1 MSLIEKQSRRQSRV
15 NSLTSIQSGR
25 RSQEKR
31 SASDNYRRRSVWR
44 TVVRALKV
52 GASVA
57 LCSLALGFP
66 SGYASSELYL
76 VSQSLGVDLH
86 PSVILRQERL
96 SAAFRSQF
104 KSTRDLRTG
113 AIENYFLSH
122 PFELMAFRS
131 YMQQLHEMGYVQ
143 HQQAINL
150 VSAAFVAASKFNPDI
165 IQLPEPAVSK
175 PPVAVLPEGVLS
187 KSSDPSNTGS
197 DGESSILDFGESE
210 QRALDKQ
217 AEADRAKA
225 IRELEE
231 RERQAKNVAL
241 AAALI
246 EEFSKAPNRGEAVQ
260 EKVARA
266 IASAT
271 ENQAQTVS
279 DQFLDNAEISITN
292 TNDDT
297 EVSVRGLIAYDNGGV
312 NNTFAFNEF
321 GYSSADQNETLNVGF
336 GVRKL
341 DSTGKLMVG
350 ANVVYDRELNRNHQ
364 RGSVGIELVTSPFQ
378 LTANRYYALSGDR
391 SLDGT
396 LVERPMSG
404 HDVDAK
410 IALPYFPGLFA
421 GYNQSM
427 WYSDT
432 SANITRD
439 RYTLGGNLSQHLSL
453 ELSHNDYNRAV
464 DDDQKAT
471 LSYNYM
477 FGAETSRPTLF
488 TPSFHAFEFAP
499 IGQHQRYKMIDRENN
514 IITEVADSA
523 ALTVTFRA
531 L

>member
-1 MSLIEKQSRRQSRV
+1 M
-15 NSLTSIQSGR
+15 
-25 RSQEKR
+25 
-31 SASDNYRRRSVWR
+31 
-44 TVVRALKV
+44 RALKV

-57 LCSLALGFP
+57 LCSLALGLP

-104 KSTRDLRTG
+104 KSTRDLRAGT
-113 AIENYFLSH
+113 IENYFLTH
-122 PFELMAFRS
+122 PFELMAFRA
-131 YMQQLHEMGYVQ
+131 YVQQLHEMGYVQ
-143 HQQAINL
+143 QQQAINL
-150 VSAAFVAASKFNPDI
+150 VSAAFVAASKFNPDM

-175 PPVAVLPEGVLS
+175 PRVAVLPEGVLS
-187 KSSDPSNTGS
+187 SSSVPSDTGS
-197 DGESSILDFGESE
+197 DGDLAVLDFGESE

-246 EEFSKAPNRGEAVQ
+246 EEFAKAPNPGEAVE

-271 ENQAQTVS
+271 ETRAQEMS
-279 DQFLDNAEISITN
+279 DRFLDNAEISITN
-292 TNDDT
+292 TDDDT
-297 EVSVRGLIAYDNGGV
+297 ELSVRGLMAYDNGGE
-312 NNTFAFNEF
+312 NNSFAFNEF
-321 GYSSADQNETLNVGF
+321 GYSNADQNETLNVGL
-336 GVRKL
+336 GVRKI
-341 DSTGKLMVG
+341 DSTGKFMVG
-350 ANVVYDRELNRNHQ
+350 ANVFYDRELNRNHQ
-364 RGSVGIELVTSPFQ
+364 RGSIGVELVTSPFQ

-396 LVERPMSG
+396 RVERPLSG
-404 HDVDAK
+404 HDIDGKV
-410 IALPYFPGLFA
+410 ALPYFPGLFA
-421 GYNQSM
+421 GYNQSV

-453 ELSHNDYNRAV
+453 ELSHDDYSHAV

-471 LSYNYM
+471 LAYNYM
-477 FGAETSRPTLF
+477 FGTETSRPTLF
-488 TPSFHAFEFAP
+488 TPNINAFEFAP
-499 IGQHQRYKMIDRENN
+499 IGQHQRYKMVDRENN

-523 ALTVTFRA
+523 ALIVTFRA

>member
-1 MSLIEKQSRRQSRV
+1 M
-15 NSLTSIQSGR
+15 
-25 RSQEKR
+25 
-31 SASDNYRRRSVWR
+31 
-44 TVVRALKV
+44 RALKV

-57 LCSLALGFP
+57 LCSLALGLP
-66 SGYASSELYL
+66 SGHASSELDL

-86 PSVILRQERL
+86 PSVIRRQERL
-96 SAAFRSQF
+96 SPAFRSQF
-104 KSTRDLRTG
+104 KSTSDLRSG
-113 AIENYFLSH
+113 AIENYFSTS
-122 PFELMAFRS
+122 PFELMAFRA
-131 YMQQLHEMGYVQ
+131 YVQQLHEMGYVQ
-143 HQQAINL
+143 YQQAVNL
-150 VSAAFVAASKFNPDI
+150 VSVAFVAASKFSPDM
-165 IQLPEPAVSK
+165 IQLPEPAVFK
-175 PPVAVLPEGVLS
+175 PPVSVLPEGVLS
-187 KSSDPSNTGS
+187 SNSEQSDTGS
-197 DGESSILDFGESE
+197 SGDPVILDFGESE
-210 QRALDKQ
+210 QQVLDKQ

-246 EEFSKAPNRGEAVQ
+246 EEFSKAPNRGEAVE

-271 ENQAQTVS
+271 ETRAQEVS
-279 DQFLDNAEISITN
+279 DRFLDNAEISITD

-297 EVSVRGLIAYDNGGV
+297 KVSARGLVAYDNSGE

-321 GYSSADQNETLNVGF
+321 GYSNADQNETLNVGF

-350 ANVVYDRELNRNHQ
+350 ANVFYDRELNRNHQ

-391 SLDGT
+391 SLEGT
-396 LVERPMSG
+396 SVERPLSG
-404 HDVDAK
+404 HDIDAK
-410 IALPYFPGLFA
+410 VALPYFPGLFA

-432 SANITRD
+432 SPNITRD

-453 ELSHNDYNRAV
+453 ELSHNDYSRAV

-488 TPSFHAFEFAP
+488 TPSIHAFEFAP
-499 IGQHQRYKMIDRENN
+499 IGQHQRYKMVDRENN